1 MPAVKREAAAAPIAM
16 PAIAPPDRPE
26 DPPAGTVGA
35 AVVDVAVDE
44 VDEGVGV
51 VGSTGVGVLLW
62 VVVLVRPYG
71 WMLLYA
77 SQLASGAARGHS
89 FARQME

>member
-1 MPAVKREAAAAPIAM
+1 MPAVRREAAAAPIAM
-16 PAIAPPDRPE
+16 PAIAPPDRL
-26 DPPAGTVGA
+26 DPPAGAVGA

-44 VDEGVGV
+44 GDEAVEV

-62 VVVLVRPYG
+62 VVALVRPYG